1 LDLPAAFSKNANLH
15 SQSTFAFSLAVQDE
29 NLEDVFVEI
38 ENRRGQSQRISLK
51 DLKDLPRSR
60 ESRPYKLELM
70 NQQVEDKVYFE
81 TFSVP
86 LYLFFSERDYYPW
99 QELTRVKLTFVPK
112 EGTAAVFLVD
122 DIVFRSL

>member
-1 LDLPAAFSKNANLH
+1 
-15 SQSTFAFSLAVQDE
+15 
-29 NLEDVFVEI
+29 
-38 ENRRGQSQRISLK
+38 
-51 DLKDLPRSR
+51 
-60 ESRPYKLELM
+60 M